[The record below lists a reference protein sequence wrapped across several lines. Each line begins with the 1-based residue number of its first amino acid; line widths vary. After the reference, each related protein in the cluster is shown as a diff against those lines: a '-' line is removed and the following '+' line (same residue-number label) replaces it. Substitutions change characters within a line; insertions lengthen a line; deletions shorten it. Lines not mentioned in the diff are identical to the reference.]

1 MRRALYIIILALLP
15 MVSYA
20 QSIADLT
27 RKAEI
32 EKNPLHIYSNIGNY
46 NNGLYIV
53 RKDNNEEGTYAYGV
67 VNEDGTVYIPVEYDR
82 IEFTNEYGA
91 YEDNVYKCEKNGKW
105 GLVSSTNGT
114 LLPCEYSSL
123 SNKGNGIWQT
133 FKSGKYGYIQLNRLS
148 SITTLIPCIYES
160 LGDYSSDSYIH
171 ATLKGKKGMIDSK
184 NKIII
189 PFEYSNVG
197 NPCHTSN
204 GYSIIWVEKDGK
216 LGIYNDDGKELQP
229 CDIDK
234 AYTLTEYNSIELS
247 YTDCP
252 STDYIYIVRNG
263 LTGLISGSTFE
274 TIIPCMYE
282 YLSPIKT
289 SKAFYKA
296 NGKWGIIDT
305 SNKTIQ
311 LAIYDNVEIDG
322 STLSERKMPS
332 MAFQSNMYV
341 RNNGKVG
348 MLKANGEDFISVKY
362 DSLGLYS
369 DNMLVA
375 KVGDKYGF
383 LNEEGKES
391 VPFVYS
397 QAHNYSE
404 GLAAVVNENGKYLFI
419 DKLGNV
425 AIKPKE
431 YDRVDDFQNGTC
443 KVYRKDKVWEINR
456 EGKKVKDSTKKLEE
470 DNVHDGSDHD
480 DIYVENTNYGNNN
493 DTTNTLTPN
502 ITSTLNFN
510 DKIFQHQHTRAD
522 NVMPHDKNKDKT
534 ELKYGEISDLK
545 KQKPNERITE
555 IDRSRYNDKD
565 DDIQL
570 SQQFS
575 QNICKYDEVLDN
587 FSDGL
592 LPVTKNKKLGY
603 INAKGEEVIPCTLK
617 YYIEPGMDD
626 GSVIFGRFKEGLAK
640 VCSFDGESGAEESF
654 GAKNI
659 KFGYMDKMGKIII
672 PPIYQTAGDFS
683 EGKAYV
689 SSETFNGFI
698 DITGKKLFEIKGMID
713 RNLEFVD
720 GMLMTTDTDNNQYLF
735 YNSEGK
741 VVLKI
746 SMDKYWRLSNFHEG
760 LAYFEHY
767 DNINDCI
774 DRKGFIDKNGIEV
787 LNLTEYK
794 IINSFSEGLAAV
806 SKDGNKF
813 GFINT
818 QGEIVIPCQYEGY
831 STEGDMLEFNDFH
844 DGVCLVQTQNIY
856 INKKNEI
863 VLRVKEGVNCSDMS
877 QGLALIN
884 EYNSGTNISTYGI
897 VTLNGYSTLD
907 HQDKYLAQNRIES
920 LKAQQKEKAEKY
932 RREHEKIELENKIHR
947 EERQRKSQYGIIP
960 DKFTSYDDA
969 FKLIYPS
976 KKFYFN
982 KQSSNYG
989 INVWFRGYMEI
1000 RSDNGILSLYAGGF
1014 EISKLYNRG
1023 DKFKTEDVKD
1033 KMIRFFV
1040 MDSYREYPLVIHLPD
1055 KKESKPYIYFE
1066 PTKMVDFREIFDSKY
1081 RNNIAWEWFEPDVGS
1096 KSASILF
1103 HTEHVE
1109 PIPIRYV
1116 MR

>member
-1 MRRALYIIILALLP
+1 
-15 MVSYA
+15 
-20 QSIADLT
+20 
-27 RKAEI
+27 
-32 EKNPLHIYSNIGNY
+32 
-46 NNGLYIV
+46 
-53 RKDNNEEGTYAYGV
+53 
-67 VNEDGTVYIPVEYDR
+67 
-82 IEFTNEYGA
+82 
-91 YEDNVYKCEKNGKW
+91 
-105 GLVSSTNGT
+105 
-114 LLPCEYSSL
+114 
-123 SNKGNGIWQT
+123 
-133 FKSGKYGYIQLNRLS
+133 
-148 SITTLIPCIYES
+148 
-160 LGDYSSDSYIH
+160 
-171 ATLKGKKGMIDSK
+171 
-184 NKIII
+184 
-189 PFEYSNVG
+189 
-197 NPCHTSN
+197 
-204 GYSIIWVEKDGK
+204 
-216 LGIYNDDGKELQP
+216 
-229 CDIDK
+229 
-234 AYTLTEYNSIELS
+234 
-247 YTDCP
+247 
-252 STDYIYIVRNG
+252 
-263 LTGLISGSTFE
+263 
-274 TIIPCMYE
+274 
-282 YLSPIKT
+282 
-289 SKAFYKA
+289 
-296 NGKWGIIDT
+296 
-305 SNKTIQ
+305 
-311 LAIYDNVEIDG
+311 
-322 STLSERKMPS
+322 
-332 MAFQSNMYV
+332 
-341 RNNGKVG
+341 
-348 MLKANGEDFISVKY
+348 
-362 DSLGLYS
+362 
-369 DNMLVA
+369 
-375 KVGDKYGF
+375 
-383 LNEEGKES
+383 
-391 VPFVYS
+391 
-397 QAHNYSE
+397 
-404 GLAAVVNENGKYLFI
+404 
-419 DKLGNV
+419 
-425 AIKPKE
+425 
-431 YDRVDDFQNGTC
+431 
-443 KVYRKDKVWEINR
+443 
-456 EGKKVKDSTKKLEE
+456 
-470 DNVHDGSDHD
+470 
-480 DIYVENTNYGNNN
+480 
-493 DTTNTLTPN
+493 
-502 ITSTLNFN
+502 
-510 DKIFQHQHTRAD
+510 
-522 NVMPHDKNKDKT
+522 
-534 ELKYGEISDLK
+534 
-545 KQKPNERITE
+545 
-555 IDRSRYNDKD
+555 
-565 DDIQL
+565 
-570 SQQFS
+570 
-575 QNICKYDEVLDN
+575 
-587 FSDGL
+587 
-592 LPVTKNKKLGY
+592 
-603 INAKGEEVIPCTLK
+603 
-617 YYIEPGMDD
+617 
-626 GSVIFGRFKEGLAK
+626 
-640 VCSFDGESGAEESF
+640 
-654 GAKNI
+654 
-659 KFGYMDKMGKIII
+659 
-672 PPIYQTAGDFS
+672 
-683 EGKAYV
+683 
-689 SSETFNGFI
+689 
-698 DITGKKLFEIKGMID
+698 
-713 RNLEFVD
+713 
-720 GMLMTTDTDNNQYLF
+720 
-735 YNSEGK
+735 
-741 VVLKI
+741 
-746 SMDKYWRLSNFHEG
+746 MDKYWRLSNFHEG

>member
-1 MRRALYIIILALLP
+1 
-15 MVSYA
+15 
-20 QSIADLT
+20 
-27 RKAEI
+27 
-32 EKNPLHIYSNIGNY
+32 
-46 NNGLYIV
+46 
-53 RKDNNEEGTYAYGV
+53 
-67 VNEDGTVYIPVEYDR
+67 
-82 IEFTNEYGA
+82 
-91 YEDNVYKCEKNGKW
+91 
-105 GLVSSTNGT
+105 
-114 LLPCEYSSL
+114 
-123 SNKGNGIWQT
+123 
-133 FKSGKYGYIQLNRLS
+133 
-148 SITTLIPCIYES
+148 
-160 LGDYSSDSYIH
+160 
-171 ATLKGKKGMIDSK
+171 
-184 NKIII
+184 
-189 PFEYSNVG
+189 
-197 NPCHTSN
+197 
-204 GYSIIWVEKDGK
+204 
-216 LGIYNDDGKELQP
+216 
-229 CDIDK
+229 
-234 AYTLTEYNSIELS
+234 
-247 YTDCP
+247 
-252 STDYIYIVRNG
+252 
-263 LTGLISGSTFE
+263 
-274 TIIPCMYE
+274 
-282 YLSPIKT
+282 
-289 SKAFYKA
+289 
-296 NGKWGIIDT
+296 
-305 SNKTIQ
+305 
-311 LAIYDNVEIDG
+311 
-322 STLSERKMPS
+322 
-332 MAFQSNMYV
+332 
-341 RNNGKVG
+341 

>member
-1 MRRALYIIILALLP
+1 MRRAFYIIILALLP

-67 VNEDGTVYIPVEYDR
+67 VNEGGIVYIPVEYDQ

-171 ATLKGKKGMIDSK
+171 ATLKGKKGMIDSE

-234 AYTLTEYNSIELS
+234 AYILTEYNSIELS

-348 MLKANGEDFISVKY
+348 MLKANGEDFIPVKY
-362 DSLGLYS
+362 DSLGMYS

-431 YDRVDDFQNGTC
+431 YDRVNDFQNGTC

-741 VVLKI
+741 VVLRI